1 MKILPSLAAGSVGAL
16 ALTALHETVRRLR
29 PCDAPRLDL
38 LGERGLRK
46 LLAKAGAAQPDE
58 SKAYVLTMTGDV
70 VSNALYYSL
79 VGSGRHSLRRG
90 LLLGVAAGMGGVA
103 ARPAGPGQGPQQ
115 PHAPNPGH
123 DRGLVHGGRRGGRG
137 GGRRAAQTPPVG
149 PRRCQP
155 FKGQKVSLAGAK
167 DQLPVAE
174 PGK

>member
-16 ALTALHETVRRLR
+16 VLTALHETVRRLHPR
-29 PCDAPRLDL
+29 DAPRLDL

-90 LLLGVAAGMGGVA
+90 LLLGVAAGVGDVVLPGPLGLGKGPSNRTPQTQAMTVAWCTVGGAVAGAVA
-103 ARPAGPGQGPQQ
+103 AALHKR
-115 PHAPNPGH
+115 H
-123 DRGLVHGGRRGGRG
+123 R
-137 GGRRAAQTPPVG
+137 
-149 PRRCQP
+149 
-155 FKGQKVSLAGAK
+155 
-167 DQLPVAE
+167 
-174 PGK
+174 

>member
-1 MKILPSLAAGSVGAL
+1 MKILPSLAAGSVGGL
-16 ALTALHETVRRLR
+16 VLTALHETVRRLR

-90 LLLGVAAGMGGVA
+90 LLLGVAAGVGGVVL
-103 ARPAGPGQGPQQ
+103 PSPL
-115 PHAPNPGH
+115 
-123 DRGLVHGGRRGGRG
+123 GLGRG
-137 GGRRAAQTPPVG
+137 PSNRTPQTQAMTVAWYT
-149 PRRCQP
+149 
-155 FKGQKVSLAGAK
+155 VAGA
-167 DQLPVAE
+167 VAAALH
-174 PGK
+174 KRHR